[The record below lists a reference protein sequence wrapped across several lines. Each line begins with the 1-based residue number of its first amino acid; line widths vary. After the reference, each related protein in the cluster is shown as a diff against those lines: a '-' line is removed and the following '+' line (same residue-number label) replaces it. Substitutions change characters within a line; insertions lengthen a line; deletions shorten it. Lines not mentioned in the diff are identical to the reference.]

1 MIVKRLE
8 VLNGGYEKSFQVG
21 EKGVYKITKNDKDEG
36 AYIVF
41 LRNNLHKE
49 IDVKAQNILVYWDW
63 QM

>member
-1 MIVKRLE
+1 MIIKRLE

-49 IDVKAQNILVYWDW
+49 IDVKAQNILVYWD
-63 QM
+63 